1 MRSGTPL
8 RIFILALA
16 AGAAT
21 LAGAPFASAADST
34 SVTPP
39 AAEATAAPAA
49 PAGAV
54 AADGVERWSLA
65 RCIET
70 ALRQNGD
77 VRGARA
83 RTTRARGGAL
93 AGWSNVLPS
102 VTGDASVT
110 RLLPDEKSSLTAV
123 QIDTTLYTANV
134 DRRDVTSLSAGV
146 QANLFDLPAWSAKR
160 RLDHSRSS
168 AEESEAETRNDVVF
182 RVRQQYFEC
191 VKAERLADVAR
202 ESERLARDEE
212 TRSEALFQVGSVA
225 RGDVLKARARRAST
239 QLSRIQAQNQVEI
252 QRQRL
257 KQLIGLEGP
266 AGVAVETE
274 LEGSVPIPDSA
285 AVVAQAL
292 RARPTLASAQAAE
305 RAARSGLFGA
315 RTARAPRV
323 TGSVNVDRSK
333 YEDKLIVSGF
343 DDIEDSRTSTQWT
356 GTLRLSIPIFDGL
369 AIEGNMRSAKGSLL
383 EAEAARR
390 QLELDVAFEAKQ
402 AWLLLKEAVERI
414 DVAREGV
421 ASAEEDH
428 KFSKGRYELGAG
440 TFLDLLNA
448 QVSLEQA
455 RQQLVEALADARVA
469 EAALERAIGE
479 RRY

>member
-1 MRSGTPL
+1 
-8 RIFILALA
+8 
-16 AGAAT
+16 
-21 LAGAPFASAADST
+21 
-34 SVTPP
+34 V
-39 AAEATAAPAA
+39 
-49 PAGAV
+49 
-54 AADGVERWSLA
+54 
-65 RCIET
+65 
-70 ALRQNGD
+70 
-77 VRGARA
+77 
-83 RTTRARGGAL
+83 
-93 AGWSNVLPS
+93 
-102 VTGDASVT
+102 
-110 RLLPDEKSSLTAV
+110 K
-123 QIDTTLYTANV
+123 
-134 DRRDVTSLSAGV
+134 
-146 QANLFDLPAWSAKR
+146 
-160 RLDHSRSS
+160 
-168 AEESEAETRNDVVF
+168 
-182 RVRQQYFEC
+182 QQYFEC
-191 VKAERLADVAR
+191 VKAERLAEVAR

-266 AGVAVETE
+266 VGVAVDLG
-274 LEGSVPIPDSA
+274 LEGAVPVPDSA

-315 RTARAPRV
+315 RAARVPRL
-323 TGSVNVDRSK
+323 TGSVNVDRN
-333 YEDKLIVSGF
+333 ELDDKVIVSGF
-343 DDIEDSRTSTQWT
+343 GDVEASRSATEWS
-356 GTLRLSIPIFDGL
+356 GGVRLSVPIFDGL
-369 AIEGNMRSAKGSLL
+369 ALEGNMKRAKGSLL

-390 QLELDVAFEAKQ
+390 QLELDVAFEARE

-414 DVAREGV
+414 GVAQEGV
-421 ASAEEDH
+421 TSAEEDH

>member
-1 MRSGTPL
+1 MRSGTPF
-8 RIFILALA
+8 RIFILAIA
-16 AGAAT
+16 AGATALT
-21 LAGAPFASAADST
+21 VAPFASAADST
-34 SVTPP
+34 AVTPP
-39 AAEATAAPAA
+39 AAEATGAPAA
-49 PAGAV
+49 PAAT

-77 VRGARA
+77 VRAARA
-83 RTTRARGGAL
+83 RTTQARGGAL

-102 VTGDASVT
+102 VTGDASFT

-123 QIDTTLYTANV
+123 EIDSTLYTANV

-160 RLDHSRSS
+160 RLDHRRSS

-191 VKAERLADVAR
+191 VKAERLAEVAR

-212 TRSEALFQVGSVA
+212 SRSEALFQVGSVA

-266 AGVAVETE
+266 AGVAVEME
-274 LEGSVPIPDSA
+274 LEGTVPIPDSA

-292 RARPTLASAQAAE
+292 RARPTLASAHAAE

-333 YEDKLIVSGF
+333 YEDKLLVSGF
-343 DDIEDSRTSTQWT
+343 EDIEDSRTSTQWT
-356 GTLRLSIPIFDGL
+356 GTLRLSVPIFDGL
-369 AIEGNMRSAKGSLL
+369 AIEGNTRSAKGSLL

-390 QLELDVAFEAKQ
+390 QLELDVAFEARE

>member
-1 MRSGTPL
+1 MRSGTPF
-8 RIFILALA
+8 RIFILAIA
-16 AGAAT
+16 AGATALT
-21 LAGAPFASAADST
+21 VAPFASAADST
-34 SVTPP
+34 AVTPP

-49 PAGAV
+49 PA

-77 VRGARA
+77 VRAARA
-83 RTTRARGGAL
+83 RTTQARGGAL
-93 AGWSNVLPS
+93 SGWSNVLPS
-102 VTGDASVT
+102 VTGDASFT

-123 QIDTTLYTANV
+123 EIDSTLYTANV

-160 RLDHSRSS
+160 RLDHRRSS

-191 VKAERLADVAR
+191 VKAERLAEVAR

-266 AGVAVETE
+266 AGVAVEME
-274 LEGSVPIPDSA
+274 LEGTVPIPDSA

-292 RARPTLASAQAAE
+292 RARPTLASAHAAE

-333 YEDKLIVSGF
+333 YEDKLLVSGF

-356 GTLRLSIPIFDGL
+356 GTLRLSVPIFDGF

-390 QLELDVAFEAKQ
+390 QLELDVAFEARE